1 MRNRQ
6 GHPQARVGRKHK
18 GDRHLFQLARL
29 PDQQTDEVL
38 RCAAERGLS
47 QSEYLAVVIARAHG
61 FMTAWPPRTGPLVV
75 TPRTHLDHPRLSSRV
90 PRAAAEV
97 AMDEAEAHGLPN
109 ARYMAAVVA
118 QAHGFAVD
126 LPERLA
132 LPGSQEALISA

>member
-6 GHPQARVGRKHK
+6 TRVGRKSK

-29 PDQQTDEVL
+29 PDDQTDEVL
-38 RCAAERGLS
+38 RRAAERGLS

-61 FMTAWPPRTGPLVV
+61 FSTPWPLRTGPLVV
-75 TPRTHLDHPRLSSRV
+75 TPRTHVDHPRLSSRV

-97 AMDEAEAHGLPN
+97 ALDEAEARGMAN

-118 QAHGFAVD
+118 HAHGFNVH
-126 LPERLA
+126 LPKRL
-132 LPGSQEALISA
+132 SDSRHEEALIGA